1 MKIDIEH
8 AYLLAPLA
16 ELTHAAFRRL
26 LEEYGAPDLYWTEM
40 LSAAGLVAESPFTSW
55 YLDFSPDPERT
66 VVQLVGGEADRFRE
80 AAEKVAARATVYGF
94 DINMGCSVPRIRSRG
109 WGVVLMAEPER
120 ARRIV
125 AVLRRSFPDH
135 SLSAKL
141 RLGER
146 EDGRTLCE
154 LARSLQAEG
163 LDFLTLHP
171 KTSRTVRSR
180 PAKWSYVGLL
190 RRELRIPVVGNGGI
204 EGPESLERCRRQAGR
219 GGVMDGRGGVM
230 VGRGAV
236 RRPWIFSRLREAEA
250 PERECSGAAPETVKL
265 DRVNL
270 ERGDLDK
277 VNLER
282 VGRRHLELIARLLP
296 PEFHVSRAR
305 RFFYYFCDNLRF
317 GYRLKMHMQEA
328 PDLETIGRMWE
339 DYFGRNPDEREK
351 QT

>member
-1 MKIDIEH
+1 MATMKIDIEH

-40 LSAAGLVAESPFTSW
+40 LSAAGVVAESPFTRW

-66 VVQLVGGEADRFRE
+66 VVQLVGNEPERFRE
-80 AAEKVAARATVYGF
+80 AAEKVAARAPVYGF

-109 WGVVLMAEPER
+109 WGVALMAEAER

-125 AVLRRSFPDH
+125 AALRRSCPKH
-135 SLSAKL
+135 SLSVKL

-146 EDGRTLCE
+146 EDGQALCE
-154 LARSLQAEG
+154 LARSLEAEG

-190 RRELRIPVVGNGGI
+190 RRELGIPVVGNGGI
-204 EGPESLERCRRQAGR
+204 EGSESLERCRRQAGG
-219 GGVMDGRGGVM
+219 GGVMI
-230 VGRGAV
+230 GRGAV
-236 RRPWIFSRLREAEA
+236 HRPWIFSRLRAAEGSA
-250 PERECSGAAPETVKL
+250 RGNLAAAAPE
-265 DRVNL
+265 
-270 ERGDLDK
+270 K
-277 VNLER
+277 VNPEAAN
-282 VGRRHLELIARLLP
+282 VNIEVAGSRHLELIARLLP

-328 PDLETIGRMWE
+328 PDLEVIGRMWGY
-339 DYFGRNPDEREK
+339 YFERNPEEREK
-351 QT
+351 PV